1 MAQDT
6 LVKAE
11 QWQLEGGEKLK
22 KNQTCVFDNFPQ
34 SGAVSVET

>member
-1 MAQDT
+1 MAT
-6 LVKAE
+6 KE
-11 QWQLEGGEKLK
+11 EEKLK